1 MGIPPKSSKIL
12 ILLVWATGRPVVR
25 AKYSHGVWEHFP
37 HLASPIPRNRFFYHF
52 PKVLHLKFR
61 PSSDLASPMDLP
73 GQVGPNHCPVSID
86 GSSVYNLGIVDS
98 SHLFPG
104 PLKLRPRPL
113 PVGTPSECNS
123 VGTLCQS
130 SHSPTHPILLFPH
143 QVRGEH
149 WLRRTLG

>member
-1 MGIPPKSSKIL
+1 MQF
-12 ILLVWATGRPVVR
+12 WAVLGQRMHT
-25 AKYSHGVWEHFP
+25 KYSHGVWEHFP
-37 HLASPIPRNRFFYHF
+37 LPANPILKNELFEHF
-52 PKVLHLKFR
+52 PKALHLNNR
-61 PSSDLASPMDLP
+61 PSFDLASPMDLP

-104 PLKLRPRPL
+104 PLKLAPRPL

-143 QVRGEH
+143 PGAGGIKDLEH
-149 WLRRTLG
+149 GQGPGPNRFLWP